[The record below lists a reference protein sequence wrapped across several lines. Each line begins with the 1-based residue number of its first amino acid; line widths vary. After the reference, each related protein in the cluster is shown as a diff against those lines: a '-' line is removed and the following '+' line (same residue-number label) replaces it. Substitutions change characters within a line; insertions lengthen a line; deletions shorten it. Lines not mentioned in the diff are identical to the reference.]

1 MTLKPFSEDVLE
13 VIVEAHREGWL
24 PVTRDVTVCQYLVE
38 RDLAE
43 YEPANACI
51 KLTDEGESLY
61 QKLAQKVKGEI
72 HGSSK

>member
-1 MTLKPFSEDVLE
+1 MTLKPFREDVLE

-24 PVTRDVTVCQYLVE
+24 PVTRDVTTCQYLVE
-38 RDLAE
+38 RGLAE
-43 YEPANACI
+43 YEPIRAQI

-61 QKLAQKVKGEI
+61 QKVVQKVKKEI